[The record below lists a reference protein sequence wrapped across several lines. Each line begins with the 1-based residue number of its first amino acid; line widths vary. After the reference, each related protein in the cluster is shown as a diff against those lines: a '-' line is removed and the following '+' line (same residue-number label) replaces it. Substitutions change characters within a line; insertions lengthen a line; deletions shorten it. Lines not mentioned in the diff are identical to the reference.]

1 MIDKL
6 QAIIDKYNQLSDS
19 LSDPDIISNS
29 KKFAKIA
36 KEHNSLGEI
45 VEKSKMYINKTTEL
59 ESAQEI
65 LDSNEDELVLLAK
78 EEIAI
83 LSKDID
89 SLEQALKVLLIPK
102 DPNDSNNTILEIRS
116 GTGGDEAALFAGDL
130 MRMYTRYV
138 ERMKWSSEIITLHD
152 NEGGGIKE
160 AVISIKGSGAYG
172 NMKFESGV
180 HRVQR
185 VPDTE
190 SSGRVHTSAAT
201 VAVLPEIED
210 LDMEIKDSDIKIDT
224 YRASGAGG
232 QHVNKTESAIRV
244 THVPTGV
251 VVTCQDESSQHK
263 NKDKALKVLRS
274 KIYEIQQEEQAKER
288 ASQRKSMVSTGDRSA
303 KIRTYNFPQGR
314 ITDHRINLTL
324 YKLNEIMDGDLKEVF
339 EELQLEN
346 QKLLMEDA

>member
-1 MIDKL
+1 MIEKL
-6 QAIIDKYNQLSDS
+6 KSIISTYDELSES
-19 LSDPDIISNS
+19 LSNPTVISNS

-36 KEHNSLGEI
+36 KEHNSLTEI
-45 VEKSKMYINKTTEL
+45 VEKAKVYINAMNQL
-59 ESAQEI
+59 VSAEEM
-65 LDSNEDELVLLAK
+65 LDGDDDELVLLAK
-78 EEIAI
+78 EEILVLKNEI
-83 LSKDID
+83 EN
-89 SLEQALKVLLIPK
+89 LEKELKVLLIPK
-102 DPNDSNNTILEIRS
+102 DPNDNNNTILEIRS

-130 MRMYTRYV
+130 MRMYIRYV
-138 ERMKWSSEIITLHD
+138 ERQNWKSEIMTLHD

-185 VPDTE
+185 VPETE
-190 SSGRVHTSAAT
+190 SSGRLHTSAAT

-210 LDMEIKDSDIKIDT
+210 IDMDIKDSDIKIDT

-244 THVPTGV
+244 THIPTGV

-274 KIYEIQQEEQAKER
+274 KIYEIQETEQNKER
-288 ASQRKSMVSTGDRSA
+288 ADKRKSMVSTGDRSA

-314 ITDHRINLTL
+314 MTDHRINLTL
-324 YKLNEIMDGDLKEVF
+324 YKLNDIMDGDLGEIF
-339 EELQLEN
+339 ESLKIEN
-346 QKLLMEDA
+346 QKLLMNDA